1 MGVFTPATLPAGE
14 ELERLL
20 AAAPF
25 LDVVQV
31 RVKEPDRTDGPSPAR
46 ALLEWTERVLAALP
60 KERPL
65 VIVNDRP
72 DVARALRALGCDGVH
87 VGQDDAAPRAVR
99 AFLGSELLIGLS
111 THDARQVA
119 AAQDEPVD
127 YLGFG
132 PVFPSATK
140 GYEQGRGPEYAWA
153 AAEAS
158 ALPVFAIGGIDVTNA
173 QELDNV
179 GRAAV
184 GAAIFAASDPA
195 AAARELAELLV
206 GN

>member
-140 GYEQGRGPEYAWA
+140 GYAQGRGPEYAWA

>member
-158 ALPVFAIGGIDVTNA
+158 ALPVFAIGGIDTTNA

>member
-140 GYEQGRGPEYAWA
+140 GYAQGRGPEYAWA

-158 ALPVFAIGGIDVTNA
+158 ALPVFAIGGIDTTNA

>member
-140 GYEQGRGPEYAWA
+140 GYAQGRGPEYAWA

-158 ALPVFAIGGIDVTNA
+158 ILPVFAIGGIDVTNA

-184 GAAIFAASDPA
+184 GAAVFAAHDPA

>member
-99 AFLGSELLIGLS
+99 TFLGSELLIGLS

-140 GYEQGRGPEYAWA
+140 GYAQGRGPEYAWA

-158 ALPVFAIGGIDVTNA
+158 ALPVFAIGGIDTTNA

>member
-99 AFLGSELLIGLS
+99 TFLGSELLIGLS

-140 GYEQGRGPEYAWA
+140 GYAQGRGPEYAWA

>member
-140 GYEQGRGPEYAWA
+140 GYAQGRGPEYAWA

-158 ALPVFAIGGIDVTNA
+158 ILPVFAIGGIDVTNA

>member
-20 AAAPF
+20 AAAPH

-31 RVKEPDRTDGPSPAR
+31 RVKEPGRTSGPSPAR
-46 ALLEWTERVLAALP
+46 PLQEWTERVLAALP
-60 KERPL
+60 AKRPL

-72 DVARALRALGCDGVH
+72 DVARALAARGCDGVH
-87 VGQDDAAPRAVR
+87 IGQDDAAPRAVR
-99 AFLGSELLIGLS
+99 AFLGSELLIGFS

-132 PVFPSATK
+132 PVFASATK

-158 ALPVFAIGGIDVTNA
+158 SLPIFAIGGIDRENA
-173 QELDNV
+173 QELDRV
-179 GRAAV
+179 GRVAV
-184 GAAIFAASDPA
+184 GAGIFAADDPA
-195 AAARELAELLV
+195 AAARELAELLAPS
-206 GN
+206 